1 MPATRRN
8 CNNMAIYSEQQL
20 LQASIISRIF
30 SKSQLQS
37 PCCGSKSVLFYFIC
51 LQIPGR
57 EFLGPRRA
65 RSSCCRCIKFAKL
78 FRWLVLFCSGQKYI
92 SHTSPGWPSA
102 DCCRWLRR
110 LKFVAV
116 SGPGPGNCW
125 QRATLPQHQPAALRK
140 IY

>member
-1 MPATRRN
+1 LTTATATATVTPAATTTVAA
-8 CNNMAIYSEQQL
+8 C
-20 LQASIISRIF
+20 
-30 SKSQLQS
+30 
-37 PCCGSKSVLFYFIC
+37 
-51 LQIPGR
+51 
-57 EFLGPRRA
+57 
-65 RSSCCRCIKFAKL
+65 SSLAKL
-78 FRWLVLFCSGQKYI
+78 SIRQHVAGCQLPVAWSSAETGCNFLAATAIAAAALIPTFGAASAAAAVALAAVAAAAVR
-92 SHTSPGWPSA
+92 WPSA